1 MSGRVNN
8 IENKFNELLKGNAN
22 QLGVRDADGN
32 LRKFELK
39 DLSSVIADLE
49 NVSKVGVV
57 VPTNFNY
64 KTNWFFESFLNPLLY
79 VNIDTS
85 TISTDPDINKFE
97 VKRLIITSKITSD
110 TNYFDATYKGKNQ
123 LSYDAVIK
131 DLENRKIQ
139 YFEDTAELELPAA
152 KNTVR
157 GTFDVIGIVKTQQS
171 EVIAGQTL
179 TNAVVQYK
187 LNTLQYK
194 GITASSTID
203 KTLQVGDSLITADNT
218 EYQITSIDTNNR
230 TVILKLIFGTSG
242 IGQGQAELRIKPT
255 LERSSLVQLNLGY
268 DERNVIFLKPISD
281 RLAVTTDQYSQGFGI
296 YTNDL
301 SITYN
306 NKVVSMPDFYQN
318 FVSDF
323 GLLFL
328 SYAKE
333 KKLPSTLGEIPNAPA
348 LASENFKVVQI
359 DQHIQ
364 DADNTVGIK
373 QKISAKEQVAAQI
386 RELDKQIT
394 DTRANLNT
402 NASLNEAQKL
412 KLQKDLT
419 SFADTRLTLTKSQQS
434 LVSDITTSIKST
446 PSFITAPQ
454 YRVRGF
460 WAMPDPKQSV
470 HGNQNVAQFRISYRT
485 LSKTGNAKAPD
496 QFELADTAGNAMAAT
511 FSPWTEFL
519 SKPREKKYNSLTG
532 FYEWADENIS
542 DPDKVNSNQLDI
554 PIKKG
559 EIIEIRVKS
568 LSEAGW
574 PDLPVE
580 SSWSPSILVE
590 FPADIETIE
599 DATIVSQQA
608 FAEEARLSFQDELNS
623 KGLDIHLSTAF
634 TTRDKYYAHK
644 SEDIASGFF
653 ASDGNIIDLYT
664 KLKNISDSL
673 AAVQTAVS
681 TGKGAIKVSII
692 DQLGNEKTLTNGE
705 SVELFAG
712 YYKDLI
718 KDTSVTPVQ
727 YSHGKIVATQYYVQ
741 IQNTSASA
749 LQLIAT
755 LNGGS
760 GVQADASD
768 PIANPSSN
776 YHKNLRYDR
785 SSLVINNAVDQLIS
799 AFTQREGYQSSQVQS
814 QYVLTRYKDVKLAN
828 DLYAGDNLGTYP
840 YSNAV
845 SGNYNYGGYSV
856 GSSTVPYVYGHYV
869 PFNPLLTSLP
879 YATTSNA
886 SVWNGTLNGSN
897 VPQGY
902 GRLSEFC
909 IHTGHPTI
917 NPGGSYN
924 VAWNNTTYNVARPSY
939 SSGNTTQKYLPFSHG
954 IHFETAV
961 SEATNVFGANYYQQ
975 AAYQKAAAVT
985 STPSFPSSANMRE
998 NQYPIKCGFDKNDEW
1013 LIGKYTCG
1021 SYLFLAPASHATIS
1035 VDGIS
1040 PAGSYKYLD
1049 FGTDAAIKIPLIF
1062 QFRASDKLGY
1072 IGGWR
1077 AANPAGLK
1085 NIKYAKK
1092 VGLDIYYLGSVF
1104 SFDVTVSTQYE
1115 KETAVVTPVSA
1126 VQSTAASV
1134 ITATA

>member
-1 MSGRVNN
+1 MADSSSLTDYLAELGVDVNNLQEFLLKLSQILSTKSDSVKLTQTLQDGTTTDFLVPSFGYLSGRVNN

-242 IGQGQAELRIKPT
+242 ISQGQAELRIKPT

-470 HGNQNVAQFRISYRT
+470 HGNQNVAQFRISCSWILRRYLNT
-485 LSKTGNAKAPD
+485 PPMLICQMPGKTSG
-496 QFELADTAGNAMAAT
+496 
-511 FSPWTEFL
+511 
-519 SKPREKKYNSLTG
+519 
-532 FYEWADENIS
+532 
-542 DPDKVNSNQLDI
+542 
-554 PIKKG
+554 
-559 EIIEIRVKS
+559 
-568 LSEAGW
+568 
-574 PDLPVE
+574 
-580 SSWSPSILVE
+580 ILK
-590 FPADIETIE
+590 
-599 DATIVSQQA
+599 
-608 FAEEARLSFQDELNS
+608 R
-623 KGLDIHLSTAF
+623 
-634 TTRDKYYAHK
+634 
-644 SEDIASGFF
+644 
-653 ASDGNIIDLYT
+653 
-664 KLKNISDSL
+664 
-673 AAVQTAVS
+673 
-681 TGKGAIKVSII
+681 
-692 DQLGNEKTLTNGE
+692 
-705 SVELFAG
+705 
-712 YYKDLI
+712 
-718 KDTSVTPVQ
+718 
-727 YSHGKIVATQYYVQ
+727 
-741 IQNTSASA
+741 
-749 LQLIAT
+749 
-755 LNGGS
+755 
-760 GVQADASD
+760 
-768 PIANPSSN
+768 
-776 YHKNLRYDR
+776 
-785 SSLVINNAVDQLIS
+785 
-799 AFTQREGYQSSQVQS
+799 
-814 QYVLTRYKDVKLAN
+814 
-828 DLYAGDNLGTYP
+828 
-840 YSNAV
+840 
-845 SGNYNYGGYSV
+845 
-856 GSSTVPYVYGHYV
+856 
-869 PFNPLLTSLP
+869 
-879 YATTSNA
+879 
-886 SVWNGTLNGSN
+886 
-897 VPQGY
+897 
-902 GRLSEFC
+902 
-909 IHTGHPTI
+909 
-917 NPGGSYN
+917 
-924 VAWNNTTYNVARPSY
+924 
-939 SSGNTTQKYLPFSHG
+939 
-954 IHFETAV
+954 
-961 SEATNVFGANYYQQ
+961 
-975 AAYQKAAAVT
+975 
-985 STPSFPSSANMRE
+985 MR
-998 NQYPIKCGFDKNDEW
+998 
-1013 LIGKYTCG
+1013 
-1021 SYLFLAPASHATIS
+1021 
-1035 VDGIS
+1035 
-1040 PAGSYKYLD
+1040 
-1049 FGTDAAIKIPLIF
+1049 
-1062 QFRASDKLGY
+1062 
-1072 IGGWR
+1072 
-1077 AANPAGLK
+1077 
-1085 NIKYAKK
+1085 
-1092 VGLDIYYLGSVF
+1092 
-1104 SFDVTVSTQYE
+1104 
-1115 KETAVVTPVSA
+1115 
-1126 VQSTAASV
+1126 
-1134 ITATA
+1134 